1 VALGAV
7 LGAVALLPAQGLAAS
22 HPIKPVDPL
31 KATEATSGTATATAF
46 GRTPPGTQRL
56 IVSFDDTPR
65 PATAAARLAG
75 LGRLQG
81 AAPEAGVWQLTP
93 AHPDTARAAALA
105 RPHVTSADWPLVAT
119 SEERPPP
126 PTPPASTPVFTDPF
140 FTPSAQ
146 WGQTGAT
153 TWGTDLTTTG
163 PRAPIAILDTGVDPT
178 HPEWGGPASPLI
190 APRSVLRGDDDAS
203 DRGDTGHGTHVAGIA
218 AAPANGIGIVGVAP
232 AAQGTAPVIPVQIA
246 NPEGD
251 SDALAMIKGIRHAV
265 NNGAKVINISYGGL
279 SYLQSFQDTILWAA
293 RKGVLVVASV
303 GNSGQD
309 SNPLNY
315 PAGYARV
322 LGVGAQ
328 CDGLVSFDCPRPF
341 QAATFSEH
349 NRSVDVLAPGVDILS
364 TVPAR
369 VTEQVVAPGYAL
381 KSGTSMAAP
390 FVTGVAAL
398 VQAANGN
405 RLSTYQVERQIENT
419 AVDMGRSGRDDV
431 NGFGLVNPRAAVTL
445 RAPADDPEEVNDDV
459 KWLSRSPRKLHPA
472 RKTTLRAWVDRFEDQ
487 DDVYAIRLRRGQRI
501 ITAIAHVRGNIE
513 LYLWLP
519 GTRTVAAGAAN
530 SRTHLLAAGRGR
542 HRAKIALRAPVS
554 GIYYVDVYARAGSGA
569 YALTMK
575 HG

>member
-1 VALGAV
+1 
-7 LGAVALLPAQGLAAS
+7 
-22 HPIKPVDPL
+22 
-31 KATEATSGTATATAF
+31 
-46 GRTPPGTQRL
+46 
-56 IVSFDDTPR
+56 
-65 PATAAARLAG
+65 
-75 LGRLQG
+75 
-81 AAPEAGVWQLTP
+81 
-93 AHPDTARAAALA
+93 
-105 RPHVTSADWPLVAT
+105 
-119 SEERPPP
+119 
-126 PTPPASTPVFTDPF
+126 
-140 FTPSAQ
+140 
-146 WGQTGAT
+146 
-153 TWGTDLTTTG
+153 
-163 PRAPIAILDTGVDPT
+163 
-178 HPEWGGPASPLI
+178 
-190 APRSVLRGDDDAS
+190 
-203 DRGDTGHGTHVAGIA
+203 
-218 AAPANGIGIVGVAP
+218 
-232 AAQGTAPVIPVQIA
+232 VIPVQIA

-251 SDALAMIKGIRHAV
+251 SDALATIKGIRQAV

-293 RKGVLVVASV
+293 RKGVIVVASV

-405 RLSTYQVERQIENT
+405 RLSTYQVLRQIENT
-419 AVDMGRSGRDDV
+419 AIDMAPRGRDDTS
-431 NGFGLVNPRAAVTL
+431 GFGLVNPRAAVTL
-445 RAPADDPEEVNDDV
+445 QAPADDPEEVNDDV